1 MNAPVLLA
9 QLSGSTQAP
18 PPKTLK
24 IEKPANAQALSF
36 HLDGN
41 TRLDF
46 SDIAS
51 EKLTF
56 VKVGEKLI
64 VLFDNQSTVTI
75 DPVFDS
81 ASGNPLADIG
91 FQVGDRTLD
100 GTEFAAL
107 FPIGTD
113 QSVLPAA
120 GGNASGPTGGANFS
134 DAQVNGLGPGG
145 NPLALLG
152 DEQFGGPEFGN
163 TEPGLA
169 QIGVGTAVVGEI
181 DDEGLSEGIEGG
193 PGDAPGNAT
202 SVVNASLNLNFGALG
217 TSGATLAFLTAQPEL
232 SGLTSGGEPINLVIS
247 NPAGGT
253 PTIIGFV
260 GLDPNAPGSHV
271 FEITLGLTTNTG
283 EYSFT
288 LLRPLDH
295 PEHGTEDTIALII
308 HYSATNAAGTVFPD
322 FTVNVNDDS
331 PDLNPDGF
339 DLPVSL
345 GDSPVPHADLKDPAS
360 GTSVRGG
367 TLGVL
372 WGADNFN
379 NTEDGGVSQTTGQN
393 GDRSLIFTNTTVNLS
408 SGETSL
414 ASDLYSHGEQVHFV
428 LQENGTLL
436 VGYTGD
442 SPTSESTVFT
452 VKLHDTNTGSYVFTQ
467 YQELDHV
474 GSSGEGQ
481 PVNLDALD
489 LSFNYTATDSDGDSI
504 NESFSVTVGDDA
516 PTINAN
522 GIQDGA
528 VDEDYLANGNDGD
541 TYAQPPAPG
550 TGDFKFSGNLG
561 VSWGADDNNT
571 GSVANRSLSFSNV
584 TEGAAATDAGG
595 NAISSHDQAVLLHLT
610 TIGGQPALVGYTGA
624 DADNQSNWVFTVRL
638 DDSTSTG
645 SYTFTL
651 LQPLDHPTSNAEDNI
666 QIDVGFTAT
675 DADGDTASSTF
686 HVTIND
692 DAPIQTGETITGTAA
707 EDDLAD
713 FNPLYPLL
721 FDFWQGSLGTSPY
734 DGAGD
739 NSHTGLL
746 GTVPVWGNLSSLV
759 KPGADGP
766 GEFHLVSESQAESV
780 LAHLGPNGGT
790 LSSHGDVINDVRMV
804 DIPNVGEAMGF
815 FASDGR
821 LVFGLLVTEDGTY
834 NFRLFD
840 QIDHPVGDDPNTA
853 ALESVKDTLN
863 IDLSQLVTYTD
874 FDKDTITLSA
884 GTFSVNVVDDAPVV
898 VGHEAVTANENDL
911 ANFNPLYPLVF
922 DFWQGSLG
930 SSPFDGATDDS
941 SYTGLLGTVTAWG
954 TLADN
959 VRGGADEFGKFEL
972 VSETR
977 ANELLATLGAGGG
990 PLMSHGDAIDDA
1002 RLVDIPGLGE
1012 VMGFFASDGRLVFG
1026 LLVTENGT
1034 YNFRLFDQ
1042 LDHAAPAQD
1051 PNAAPIADENSLDID
1066 LSKFVTYSD
1075 YDHDTVDLGTGTF
1088 VVTVVDDIPHVIG
1101 SLTVTLD
1108 ESHLNNFLVGWDLIP
1123 AAIKD
1128 LYPVEGSSGTNP
1140 NADTD
1145 LLLNTTSQQGFLDEV
1160 IGNNVVHG
1168 GADEFGKF
1176 GVVSENRADGLLEGM
1191 GIMSK
1196 GEAIDHVKLVDIAG
1210 LGTVMG
1216 FFAGDRVVFTLTV
1229 TDAGF
1234 YDLRLFDQV
1243 DHTGANG
1250 TSLNI
1255 DLSKFVTYTDFDG
1268 DVIDLGTSNLVLT
1281 VLDDAPVPV
1290 TGAQV
1295 FGTVEEEQYNLLLAI
1310 AGNEM
1315 AHGNEDLN
1323 SDSGDDH
1330 DTSGLLGD
1338 LVTSNV
1344 SFGSLSS
1351 LVKIGADENGTFSF
1365 DQSIRGIAV
1374 VDSTGAA
1381 VRSHGQAVTFGFTND
1396 GQLIGIAND
1405 DGDGILET
1413 GNGERVVFSVS
1424 LADINP
1430 LDNVNNDLFTFTLL
1444 DQIDHNDPNGLS
1456 TEDLKNL
1463 DLSKAIRF
1471 TDFDGDSTGFGTN
1484 SFQIKVIDD
1493 TPRQTG
1499 TTLKGTVEEEE
1510 NVGAGTPEMNHGN
1523 EDTANEPLFL
1533 GFIDQTSNKATGNL
1547 GSLVSVG
1554 GDEVSK
1560 TTILGIPVY
1569 YGTFSFGQTADLPVV
1584 MSKGEQ
1590 VLYTLSDT
1598 NGDGLND
1605 TLTGSTSGGR
1615 PVFTLTIVNN
1625 TGGGKTAGDYVFTL
1639 LDQIDHPAGGGENI
1653 ANIDFSSVIRFSDFD
1668 GDTIT
1673 LASDSFSI
1681 DVIDDQPVSKGDVT
1695 ASDVLDDEGQ
1705 SIFTPVN
1712 TGGTGDISGQ
1722 KTVAQGGAKS
1732 LFSIG
1737 ADDLGTITVTDK
1749 PSFSVLFAN
1758 DNGFAQAESVQWHD
1772 PVTAADGTVTLTA
1785 YSDHY
1790 ATVATLVIKIDG
1802 SYSFTMSAPV
1812 VHPTNQSNEEEV
1824 SLKFK
1829 YTVTD
1834 FDQDSVT
1841 GSLTIKV
1848 DDDTPKLTTPSA
1860 SGQLDDEA
1868 QSLFPANNNTVTGDV
1883 TNTNVASG
1891 TANTLFTAG
1900 ADGVTLVTAT
1910 PTTFS
1915 VIFKDAN
1922 GLAGTEAV
1930 TWSST
1935 GVQGPNGETKW
1946 IATSSHYDAD
1956 HPAATLI
1963 IRVDGSYSFTLNA
1976 PVKNDTSS
1984 AISEENLTITIP
1996 FKVTDGDGDQSSQG
2010 TLTIKVNDDTPTV
2023 GTQTAITVD
2032 EEGLGGNPGDT
2043 YASTNPHDAATSLA
2057 SSNGTLNYSYGS
2069 DGASPTTNVTFLTS
2083 NLSALGLKSEGLALT
2098 YAYDQASHTLT
2109 ASNTNGTV
2117 FTLQVTDVL
2126 TGAYTFTMSRPL
2138 DHLGANSANSEDD
2151 ITIPFQFTI
2160 TDGDG
2165 DTSTTATVNVTIND
2179 DAPTFTAGSVENKT
2193 VDEEGINGNP
2203 GAPAPYAGSDY
2214 AGEATTASGGLGISW
2229 GADNGNSGAA
2239 NRSLAFNGIT
2249 EGAAVLND
2257 ANVAITSHG
2266 AAVKYHLVTVGDTQT
2281 LVGYT
2286 GNDANNTANYVFSVT
2301 LDDTTTT
2308 GTYNFTLFKNLD
2320 HPIVNSE
2327 DDISIKFNF
2336 TAKDADKDSVTG
2348 SFKVTVDDDS
2358 PIITL
2363 ASVQN
2368 GGVDEDN
2375 LAPNGNHDSA
2385 PGDLADDGTLVAH
2398 GSLGISYGAD
2408 GPGVGAAANP
2418 GVTKTFDFTNHS
2430 TNIDPYLTVNA
2441 HFGVV
2446 GNAPVGALGGG
2457 QNAPVVITAANGHP
2471 FELDSVK
2478 LSFAGG
2484 PSLVSKITVIAKDV
2498 GGQTYTFDVAV
2509 QNVFNLDGS
2518 TPTTFD
2524 TTGSPIDG
2532 KQLVSVSFGVYG
2544 NQAAY
2549 VQVDDVVM
2557 TRGAAPEVPGPVY
2570 FSDLGNAAAN
2580 ITVTDSN
2587 GNTVALN
2594 QLTSNGQA
2602 LHFVLLDSVTLV
2614 GYTGSAPSSINAANV
2629 VFSTVLSGTGSGSYD
2644 FTLKG
2649 VLDHPLHS
2657 TEDDLV
2663 FTFNYT
2669 AKDFDGDTTSS
2680 TFKVTVDD
2688 DMPVIVTPAAGEN
2701 LIVNGQF
2708 TDNAGFA
2715 PPMSWGGQA
2724 APANSDIK
2732 GWHIA
2737 NNNLERNPANWYV
2750 QDPADGGRVV
2760 DLDATPGNVSL
2771 SQTFANLQN
2780 GQSYTLTFDAAKP
2793 AGYDATTQVYWNGQ
2807 LVGTITPNS
2816 DHFEQFSIVVIG
2828 GAGSNT
2834 LEFREVGIADNGGT
2848 FLANVAMYATNAIV
2862 NEDSLNGGNAGGL
2875 GDATGTTASAIGS
2888 LGVKWGAD
2896 AGDVTD
2902 AGNVQD
2908 GTAANALSDNVAT
2921 LTGRAVYF
2929 ADSNSGVS
2937 GLQPSVT
2944 AFVGASAITLHS
2956 AGQEV
2961 HYQILENGTKLVGY
2975 TGAFNAASQT
2985 NWVFTVSLSDE
2996 GTGQYTFNL
3005 LKPLDHPM
3013 SGSEDDINL
3022 TFGFT
3027 ARDAD
3032 GDTADS
3038 TLTITVDDDTPV
3050 LVGSADTIT
3059 VDETNTPL
3067 AQSDFGSLHVSMGA
3081 DKGGAVLSFATDSN
3095 GVPLHPAGLTSDG
3108 TPLDYELRT
3117 TQYGE
3122 KQLVAFKHG
3131 ATADDPVFIVAL
3143 SSPANPTYIFTLF
3156 QNLDHAEGSNTL
3168 DLNFTIRVTDGDG
3181 DFVDRTVDVTVK
3193 DSVPTIPATTEQVTG
3208 VQDDALTGGNPE
3220 PGDTKTA
3227 SGTLSHSFG
3236 ADENGH
3242 LSWLNPTLPA
3252 TGDYSSNI
3260 NGNTLEVYQ
3269 LQNAVNV
3276 KVFTVTLDPA
3286 TGDYT
3291 ITQIA
3296 PIHHPSGNGENS
3308 ESFDLNYRVT
3318 DGDTDYVDSHLKV
3331 IVGDDIPV
3339 ITGPTTSVNLLTN
3352 GDFTGGS
3359 FPHTESW
3366 GHWATDGTGW
3376 KISGTEPGQTGVQ
3389 LELIQSG
3396 YLGVVTSNGHPM
3408 VDLAAT
3414 PGDVAISQTL
3424 NGLAVG
3430 EHYTLSF
3437 EIGASAPSSAGLKV
3451 YWNGNPVG
3459 TYHPGQTTAIETL
3472 DLTAIAGANTIT
3484 FEEIGSPDNTGTYLA
3499 NVSLV
3504 QASAESMPVFH
3515 ANIGEDAPS
3524 IITFANGADFNFG
3537 ADGPGAVTFDTAHAT
3552 ITTPAGTT
3560 LGLPTLSY
3568 DPVTG
3573 NLTVDPAGNFNSLSA
3588 GEIATLTVPFTVTD
3602 SDGDTVNG
3610 IYQFTITGS
3619 NDGPVISGSEIAARV
3634 FEAGGL
3640 NSVVTA
3646 DVASDHRFEPLRNVD
3661 STAAH
3666 SIDAGVDTAA
3676 NMKTVVL
3683 AVQTALGTGTTM
3695 ADAIASVWDYLD
3707 DLRQSI
3713 PDVDQAYYAPLIN
3726 KATVLLGLVYGEYLQ
3741 NGGRPL
3747 LDVIVKYTPDSGD
3760 DGSAPDRFQSLH
3772 DNLLGAV
3779 DTPSIDDKFSSD
3791 PTLLADL
3798 KAQILAAGLTDR
3810 PIYSGNE
3817 GVTNNALGWDLD
3829 PLHGFLHASSGQ
3841 LSATDVDGDALT
3853 WSITNTSS
3861 YGSMSIDQTGK
3872 WTYVLDNGLVA
3883 TQALAEGETK
3893 VETFTATVTDSH
3905 GAIDTQTIT
3914 ITIVGTNDAPVASVD
3929 SEAISDTSAV
3939 DAGAPITFTGHNVL
3953 ANDTDIDSMSG
3964 FAVISIRAANPIG
3977 QGAQEPPITLV
3988 GGEAIAHGTYG
3999 NLTMHA
4005 DGTYTYT
4012 PNAAFDSIPQGQSVT
4027 DVFKYGMIDDHGA
4040 SSASFLTITITGTN
4054 DGATITGT
4062 GTGDVMEDG
4071 AVQMASGTLTV
4082 NDVDTGD
4089 NHFQTP
4095 NPVLLLGTYGT
4106 FTFNALSGAWTYT
4119 LDNSAPNVQALKA
4132 TDTVHDTLTV
4142 VSNDGTASQTI
4153 DITIY
4158 GTNDAPIIDSHSGVD
4173 LVSLSVAE
4181 NTTAVTT
4188 VHASDIDSP
4197 TITYTIDG
4205 GADAA
4210 LFTVNSS
4217 TGALSFINAPDFEN
4231 PIDAGHDNHYN
4242 VTVKASDGALSDT
4255 QAFDIAVT
4263 NVAETPHLTAN
4274 DDVLSGITFVG
4285 SYRVSDGVAWGLNPP
4300 VYSAAQAAVLLFGG
4314 AASDYLI
4321 STNNNAATITA
4332 TGWYDGWGKAWT
4344 AFAQNFSQDAA
4355 PAGYNLPNGDA
4366 WSAYV
4371 SDHTDYSKINY
4382 VWRFNGNALAT
4393 EDQGTITFSTGLV
4406 LANDIDLSGHPL
4418 TVTSVSSAV
4427 GGSVSVFG
4435 GSISFTLDANF
4446 YGQASFEYTVSD
4458 GFGNTDTGTARFN
4471 VTGVNDAPVI
4481 DSHAGADLVTL
4492 TVAENTTA
4500 VTAVHATDPDGPTLV
4515 YSIDGG
4521 ADAALF
4527 TVDGATGALS
4537 FINAPDFENPL
4548 DAGHDNHYSVIVKAS
4563 DGTLFDT
4570 QAFDIAV
4577 TDVAETLPHTTITD
4591 ASPYYA
4597 FSNST
4602 YAASVS
4608 QPATINFDADNI
4620 FGGGSDTFN
4629 FTFTQVYNSGGT
4641 NWLTVNAAQ
4650 GTVTGDP
4657 TNLSTLT
4664 VYRIDA
4670 VDTVTHEHTFTYVAF
4685 SALPDSN
4692 SQYVQITNSASYSD
4706 SWKSDVVQI
4715 AAGSTVP
4722 GNTVVSGA
4730 SASDVLIGNDN
4741 ANTLNGDNGND
4752 ALYGGG
4758 GSDVLYGGGNTSFLS
4773 GGAGNDKLY
4782 SSQYGGGDPKFML
4795 GGDGDD
4801 QLYGGHDDILM
4812 GGAGNDIIVSGNG
4825 KNLIVGGEGNDTL
4838 TGGSNRD
4845 TYVFLEAGDSNAD
4858 RITNY
4863 DNSTGVN
4870 DQDVIDLSYLL
4881 ESVATDKASHVRF
4894 MYSDSG
4900 HTTHVLTDA
4909 SALPAIDGDVTIQV
4923 NTTGTWQS
4931 VVTIADTGSNLTTGS
4946 NAIQMMLDHATVQQF
4961 HA

>member
-24 IEKPANAQALSF
+24 IAKPGNAQALSF

-46 SDIAS
+46 SDISS

-81 ASGNPLADIG
+81 ATGNPLADIG

-100 GTEFAAL
+100 GAEFAAL

-152 DEQFGGPEFGN
+152 DEQFGGPEFGAP
-163 TEPGLA
+163 EPGLA
-169 QIGVGTAVVGEI
+169 QIGIGTAVVGQI
-181 DDEGLSEGIEGG
+181 DDEGLSDGIQGG

-202 SVVNASLNLNFGALG
+202 SVINASLNLNFGTLG
-217 TSGATLAFLTAQPEL
+217 TSGATLAFLTTQPEL
-232 SGLTSGGEPINLVIS
+232 SGLTSGGHPINLLIS
-247 NPAGGT
+247 NTPGGT
-253 PTIIGFV
+253 PTIIGFI
-260 GLDPNAPGSHV
+260 GNDPDAPGSHV

-295 PEHGTEDTIALII
+295 PVHGTEDTIPLVI

-331 PDLNPDGF
+331 PDINPAGF
-339 DLPVSL
+339 DQPITQ
-345 GDSPVPHADLKDPAS
+345 GEIEVPHADLKDPAS

-367 TLGVL
+367 TLGIL

-379 NTEDGGVSQTTGQN
+379 DNVDGGVSQTTGQN
-393 GDRSLIFTNTTVNLS
+393 GDRSLIFTNATVSLS

-414 ASDLYSHGEQVHFV
+414 TSDLYSHGEQVHFV

-436 VGYTGD
+436 VAYTGD

-452 VKLHDTNTGSYVFTQ
+452 VKLHDTNSGSYVFTQ

-474 GSSGEGQ
+474 GSSGEQQ
-481 PVNLDALD
+481 PVNLDSLN

-516 PTINAN
+516 PTIDAN
-522 GIQDGA
+522 GIQDGK

-550 TGDFKFSGNLG
+550 TGDFKFTGNLG
-561 VSWGADDNNT
+561 VSWGADNNNT
-571 GSVANRSLSFSNV
+571 GSIANRSLAFNGI
-584 TEGAAATDAGG
+584 TEGAAATDHGG
-595 NAISSHDQAVLLHLT
+595 NAILSHDQAVLFHLT

-624 DADNQSNWVFTVRL
+624 DADNQSNWVFTVTL

-651 LQPLDHPTSNAEDNI
+651 LKPIDHPTSNAEDNI
-666 QIDVGFTAT
+666 QIDFGFTAT
-675 DADGDTASSTF
+675 DADGDPASSTF
-686 HVTIND
+686 HVTVND
-692 DAPIQTGETITGTAA
+692 DAPIQTGTTITGTAA

-713 FNPLYPLL
+713 FNTLYPVL

-734 DGAGD
+734 DGSSGD

-804 DIPNVGEAMGF
+804 DIPNIGEAMGF

-821 LVFGLLVTEDGTY
+821 LVFGLFVDASGNY

-840 QIDHPVGDDPNTA
+840 QLDHPIGDNPNTA

-930 SSPFDGATDDS
+930 SSPYDGATDDS
-941 SYTGLLGTVTAWG
+941 SYSGLLGTVTAWG

-977 ANELLATLGAGGG
+977 ANEILATLGADGG
-990 PLMSHGDAIDDA
+990 PLKSHGDVINDA
-1002 RLVDIPGLGE
+1002 RMVDIPGLGE

-1026 LLVTENGT
+1026 LFVAENGV

-1042 LDHAAPAQD
+1042 LDHAAPTQN
-1051 PNAAPIADENSLDID
+1051 PNGAPVADENSLDID
-1066 LSKFVTYSD
+1066 LSKFVTYTD
-1075 YDHDTVDLGTGTF
+1075 YDHDTVDLGTKTF

-1101 SLTVTLD
+1101 SLNVTLD
-1108 ESHLNNFLVGWDLIP
+1108 ESHLNNFLMGWDLIP

-1145 LLLNTTSQQGFLDEV
+1145 LLLNTTSQQGFLDEI
-1160 IGNNVVHG
+1160 IGNNVVNG

-1176 GVVSENRADGLLEGM
+1176 GVVSAGRAGDVLETMGLF
-1191 GIMSK
+1191 SK

-1268 DVIDLGTSNLVLT
+1268 DVIDLGTNHLVLT

-1295 FGTVEEEQYNLLLAI
+1295 FGTVEEEQIDLINSILGAD
-1310 AGNEM
+1310 M
-1315 AHGNEDLN
+1315 AHGNEDTGSLG
-1323 SDSGDDH
+1323 GDDQ
-1330 DTSGLLGD
+1330 DTDSNPLSLGS
-1338 LVTSNV
+1338 LATSNV
-1344 SFGSLSS
+1344 TIGSLAS
-1351 LVKIGADENGTFSF
+1351 LVKVGADENGTFSF
-1365 DQSIRGIAV
+1365 DATIAGTQV
-1374 VDSTGAA
+1374 KDSTGAA
-1381 VRSHGQAVTFGFTND
+1381 VTSHGDAVVFGFKSGQLVGYVDTDHD
-1396 GQLIGIAND
+1396 GQV
-1405 DGDGILET
+1405 DG
-1413 GNGERVVFSVS
+1413 GERVVFTVA
-1424 LADINP
+1424 LNDINP

-1444 DQIDHNDPNGLS
+1444 DAIDHNNPNGLS

-1471 TDFDGDSTGFGTN
+1471 TDYDGDSTGFADN

-1499 TTLKGTVEEEE
+1499 STLKGTVEEEE
-1510 NVGAGTPEMNHGN
+1510 NVGSGTPEMNHGN

-1533 GFIDQTSNKATGNL
+1533 GIFDQTTNKATGNL

-1554 GDEVSK
+1554 GDEVTK
-1560 TTILGIPVY
+1560 ATILGFPVY
-1569 YGTFSFGQTADLPVV
+1569 YGTFSFGQTTSLPVV

-1590 VLYTLSDT
+1590 VLYVLSDT

-1605 TLTGSTSGGR
+1605 TLVGSTASGR

-1653 ANIDFSSVIRFSDFD
+1653 ANIDFSSVIRFSDYD

-1673 LASDSFSI
+1673 LTNGSFSI

-1695 ASDVLDDEGQ
+1695 ASEVLDDEGQ
-1705 SIFTPVN
+1705 TTFVPAN
-1712 TGGTGDISGQ
+1712 TGGTGDASGQ
-1722 KTVAQGGAKS
+1722 KTVATGGAKS

-1737 ADDLGTITVTDK
+1737 ADDLGSITITDK

-1758 DNGFAQAESVQWHD
+1758 SNGFAQSETVQWHD
-1772 PVTAADGTVTLTA
+1772 PVTSADGTVTLTA

-1790 ATVATLVIKIDG
+1790 TTVATLIIKIDG
-1802 SYSFTMSAPV
+1802 SYSFTLNAPV
-1812 VHPTNQSNEEEV
+1812 AHPTNQASEEELP
-1824 SLKFK
+1824 LKFK

-1841 GSLTIKV
+1841 GSLTINV
-1848 DDDTPKLTTPSA
+1848 DDDTPKISTPSITA
-1860 SGQLDDEA
+1860 QLDDEA
-1868 QSLFPANNNTVTGDV
+1868 QTLFSGNAGGTGDV
-1883 TNTNVASG
+1883 TDAKQAIGNAG
-1891 TANTLFTAG
+1891 ALFTAG
-1900 ADGVTLVTAT
+1900 SDGVKLITAT
-1910 PTTFS
+1910 PGAFS
-1915 VIFKDAN
+1915 VIFRDGN
-1922 GLAGTEAV
+1922 GLAGSEAI
-1930 TWSST
+1930 TWSA

-1946 IATSSHYDAD
+1946 IATSAHYDAD
-1956 HPAATLI
+1956 HPAATLVI
-1963 IRVDGSYSFTLNA
+1963 KVDGSYTFTLNA
-1976 PVKNDTSS
+1976 PVKNDATSS
-1984 AISEENLTITIP
+1984 TTEENLTISIP
-1996 FKVTDGDGDQSSQG
+1996 FKVTDGDGDDSTQG

-2043 YASTNPHDAATSLA
+2043 YAATNPHDAATSLA
-2057 SSNGTLNYSYGS
+2057 SATGTLNYSFGS
-2069 DGASPTTNVTFLTS
+2069 DGASQTTNVTFLTS
-2083 NLSALGLKSEGLALT
+2083 NLAALNLTSGGQGLT
-2098 YAYDQASHTLT
+2098 YGWDQASHTLT
-2109 ASNTNGTV
+2109 AKTTGGDTV
-2117 FTLQVTDVL
+2117 FTLQVTNVL
-2126 TGAYTFTMSRPL
+2126 TGAYTFTMSKPL

-2165 DTSTTATVNVTIND
+2165 DTSATATVNVTIND

-2203 GAPAPYAGSDY
+2203 GAPSPYAGSDY

-2229 GADNGNSGAA
+2229 GADNGNSGTA

-2249 EGAAVLND
+2249 EGAPVLND

-2281 LVGYT
+2281 LIGYT
-2286 GNDANNTANYVFSVT
+2286 GNDANNTANYVFTVT

-2308 GTYNFTLFKNLD
+2308 GTYNFTLLKNLD
-2320 HPIVNSE
+2320 HPTPNTE

-2348 SFKVTVDDDS
+2348 SFKVTIDDDS
-2358 PIITL
+2358 PVIN
-2363 ASVQN
+2363 AAQN
-2368 GGVDEDN
+2368 GAVDEDN
-2375 LAPNGNHDSA
+2375 LVPNGNHDSA
-2385 PGDLADDGTLVAH
+2385 PGDLTAAQGDDGTLVAH

-2408 GPGVGAAANP
+2408 GPGVGAAANQ
-2418 GVTKTFDFTNHS
+2418 GVTQTFDFTNHS

-2457 QNAPVVITAANGHP
+2457 QNAPVVITATNGHP

-2484 PSLVSKITVIAKDV
+2484 PSLTSKITVIAKDV
-2498 GGQTYTFDVAV
+2498 GGQTYTFDVSV
-2509 QNVFNLDGS
+2509 QNVFNLNGS
-2518 TPTTFD
+2518 TPTTFNAA
-2524 TTGSPIDG
+2524 GSPIDG

-2549 VQVDDVVM
+2549 VQVDDVTI
-2557 TRGAAPEVPGPVY
+2557 TRGAAPEIPGPVY

-2580 ITVTDSN
+2580 VTVTDSD

-2602 LHFVLLDSVTLV
+2602 IHFALLDSVTLV
-2614 GYTGSAPSSINAANV
+2614 AYTGSLPSGINASNV

-2644 FTLKG
+2644 FVLKG
-2649 VLDHPLHS
+2649 PLDHPKS
-2657 TEDDLV
+2657 GTEDDLV
-2663 FTFNYT
+2663 FSFNYT
-2669 AKDFDGDTTSS
+2669 AKDFDGDTTSGA
-2680 TFKVTVDD
+2680 FKVTVDD
-2688 DMPVIVTPAAGEN
+2688 DMPVITTPAAGQN
-2701 LIVNGQF
+2701 LVVNGQF
-2708 TDNAGFA
+2708 TDNDGFA

-2771 SQTFANLQN
+2771 SQNFTNLQN

-2793 AGYDATTQVYWNGQ
+2793 AGYDAKTQVYWNGQ
-2807 LVGTITPNS
+2807 LVGTISPNS
-2816 DHFEQFSIVVIG
+2816 DHFEQFSITVT
-2828 GAGSNT
+2828 AGSGTNT
-2834 LEFREVGIADNGGT
+2834 LEFREVGAADNGGT

-2875 GDATGTTASAIGS
+2875 GDATGTTASATGS
-2888 LGVKWGAD
+2888 LGIKWGAD

-2908 GTAANALSDNVAT
+2908 GTTANALSDNVAA

-2929 ADSNSGVS
+2929 TDSNPGVS

-2944 AFVGASAITLHS
+2944 ALVGATAITLHS

-2975 TGAFNAASQT
+2975 TGTFNVASQA

-2996 GTGQYTFNL
+2996 GTGQYKFNL

-3032 GDTADS
+3032 GDTASS

-3059 VDETNTPL
+3059 VDETNTPF
-3067 AQSDFGSLHVSMGA
+3067 AQSGFGSLHVSMGA
-3081 DKGGAVLSFATDSN
+3081 DKGGAVLSFATDN
-3095 GVPLHPAGLTSDG
+3095 GGLPLHPADLSSDG
-3108 TPLDYELRT
+3108 TPLDYQLRT

-3181 DFVDRTVDVTVK
+3181 DFVDRTVDITVK

-3227 SGTLSHSFG
+3227 SGTLSHNFG

-3252 TGDYSSNI
+3252 TGGYSSNI

-3269 LQNAVNV
+3269 LQNSVNV

-3291 ITQIA
+3291 VTQIA
-3296 PIHHPSGNGENS
+3296 PIHHPIGNGENS
-3308 ESFDLNYRVT
+3308 ESFNLNYRVT

-3339 ITGPTTSVNLLTN
+3339 IAGPATSVNLLTN

-3414 PGDVAISQTL
+3414 PGDIAISQTL
-3424 NGLAVG
+3424 NGLTVG
-3430 EHYTLSF
+3430 QHYTLSF
-3437 EIGASAPSSAGLKV
+3437 EIGASDPSSAGLEV
-3451 YWNGNPVG
+3451 YWNGNLVD
-3459 TYHPGQTTAIETL
+3459 TYHPGQTTAIKTL
-3472 DLTAIAGANTIT
+3472 DLTAIAGANTVT
-3484 FEEIGSPDNTGTYLA
+3484 FKEIGSADNTGTYLA

-3504 QASAESMPVFH
+3504 QVSADSLPVFH

-3524 IITFANGADFNFG
+3524 IITFANGVDFRFG

-3552 ITTPAGTT
+3552 MTTPTGIT
-3560 LGLPTLSY
+3560 LGMPTLSY
-3568 DPVTG
+3568 DPATG
-3573 NLTVDPAGNFNSLSA
+3573 KLTVDPGGNFDSLSE
-3588 GEIATLTVPFTVTD
+3588 GEIATLTIPFTVTD
-3602 SDGDTVNG
+3602 ADGDSKAG
-3610 IYQFTITGS
+3610 IYQFTITGV
-3619 NDGPVISGSEIAARV
+3619 NDAPVISSTEIAARV

-3666 SIDAGVDTAA
+3666 SIDTGVDTAA
-3676 NMKTVVL
+3676 NMKTVVV
-3683 AVQTALGTGTTM
+3683 AVQAALGTGATM

-3760 DGSAPDRFQSLH
+3760 DGSAPDRVQSLH

-3791 PTLLADL
+3791 PTLLANL
-3798 KAQILAAGLTDR
+3798 KAQIFAAGLTDR

-3817 GVTNNALGWDLD
+3817 GATNNALGWDLD
-3829 PLHGFLHASSGQ
+3829 PAHGFLHASSGQ
-3841 LSATDVDGDALT
+3841 LTATDAEGDALT

-3872 WTYVLDNGLVA
+3872 WTYVLDNGLEA
-3883 TQALAEGETK
+3883 TQALKEGEIKT
-3893 VETFTATVTDSH
+3893 ETFTATVTDSH
-3905 GAIDTQTIT
+3905 GATDTQTIT
-3914 ITIVGTNDAPVASVD
+3914 ITIVGTNDAPVLSVD
-3929 SEAISDTSAV
+3929 SETIADTSV
-3939 DAGAPITFTGHNVL
+3939 TNAGTPITFAGHSVL
-3953 ANDTDIDSMSG
+3953 ANDTDVDSPVL
-3964 FAVISIRAANPIG
+3964 AVISVRAANPIG
-3977 QGAQEPPITLV
+3977 QGAQEPPIALV
-3988 GGEAIAHGTYG
+3988 GGEAVAHGTYG

-4012 PNAAFDSIPQGQSVT
+4012 PNAAFDALPQGQTVT
-4027 DVFKYGMIDDHGA
+4027 DLFKYGVTDDHGA
-4040 SSASFLTITITGTN
+4040 SAASFLTITITGAN

-4062 GTGDVMEDG
+4062 AAGDVTED
-4071 AVQMASGTLTV
+4071 GTLTTGDTLTV
-4082 NDVDTGD
+4082 HDADTGE

-4095 NPVLLLGTYGT
+4095 ASLAGTYGT
-4106 FTFNALSGAWTYT
+4106 FQFNPGTGAWAYALNN
-4119 LDNSAPNVQALKA
+4119 LDANVQALQA
-4132 TDTVHDTLTV
+4132 GQVEHDTLV
-4142 VSNDGTASQTI
+4142 VTSADGTATQTI
-4153 DITIY
+4153 DVTIH
-4158 GTNDAPIIDSHSGVD
+4158 GTNDVPVLDLSGPGVAGNDVTATAVEQLPQWFMNAATITDVDSSTMASLKVTLTSAPDGLSEVLSLNPAALNAIAANSNLSWNFNAATGVLLVTGVAATSVYQTILDGLVYINNSDNPTTTDRTIHVVVNDGVGDSAQQTATLHVWATNDPPVLAGSLAATVAEGGTHVITTAELGFTDPDDVASGVTFIVSNQVNGNVRLDGIPSLSFTGEQLANGQVTFVHNGSETLAATFDVKVEDGNEDGSTPTSQTFHFNVTPVNDAPVIDSHSGAD
-4173 LVSLSVAE
+4173 LVNLSIAE

-4188 VHASDIDSP
+4188 VHATDPDGPSL
-4197 TITYTIDG
+4197 TYSISG
-4205 GADAA
+4205 GADAL
-4210 LFTVNSS
+4210 LFTVDST

-4231 PIDAGHDNHYN
+4231 PTDAGHDNHYN
-4242 VTVKASDGALSDT
+4242 
-4255 QAFDIAVT
+4255 
-4263 NVAETPHLTAN
+4263 
-4274 DDVLSGITFVG
+4274 
-4285 SYRVSDGVAWGLNPP
+4285 
-4300 VYSAAQAAVLLFGG
+4300 
-4314 AASDYLI
+4314 
-4321 STNNNAATITA
+4321 
-4332 TGWYDGWGKAWT
+4332 
-4344 AFAQNFSQDAA
+4344 
-4355 PAGYNLPNGDA
+4355 
-4366 WSAYV
+4366 
-4371 SDHTDYSKINY
+4371 
-4382 VWRFNGNALAT
+4382 
-4393 EDQGTITFSTGLV
+4393 
-4406 LANDIDLSGHPL
+4406 
-4418 TVTSVSSAV
+4418 
-4427 GGSVSVFG
+4427 
-4435 GSISFTLDANF
+4435 
-4446 YGQASFEYTVSD
+4446 
-4458 GFGNTDTGTARFN
+4458 
-4471 VTGVNDAPVI
+4471 
-4481 DSHAGADLVTL
+4481 
-4492 TVAENTTA
+4492 
-4500 VTAVHATDPDGPTLV
+4500 
-4515 YSIDGG
+4515 
-4521 ADAALF
+4521 
-4527 TVDGATGALS
+4527 
-4537 FINAPDFENPL
+4537 
-4548 DAGHDNHYSVIVKAS
+4548 VIVKAS

-4577 TDVAETLPHTTITD
+4577 TDVTETLPHTTIAD

-4597 FSNST
+4597 FSNNA

-4620 FGGGSDTFN
+4620 FGGGSDTFT
-4629 FTFTQVYNSGGT
+4629 FTFTQVYSNTGT
-4641 NWLTVNAAQ
+4641 NWLTINAAQ

-4657 TNLSTLT
+4657 TNLSALS

-4670 VDTVTHEHTFTYVAF
+4670 VDTVTHEHSFTYVAF

-4692 SQYVQITNSASYSD
+4692 SQYVQITNSASYND
-4706 SWKSDVVQI
+4706 SWKSDVVQV

-4722 GNTVVSGA
+4722 GSTMISGA

-4741 ANTLNGDNGND
+4741 ANTLNGDSGND

-4758 GSDVLYGGGNTSFLS
+4758 GNDVIYGGGNTSFLS

-4801 QLYGGHDDILM
+4801 QLYGGHDDVLM

-4845 TYVFLEAGDSNAD
+4845 TYVFMEAGDSNVD

-4863 DNSTGVN
+4863 DNSTGVQ

-4881 ESVATDKASHVRF
+4881 DSIATDKASHVRF
-4894 MYSDSG
+4894 LYSDAG
-4900 HTTHVLTDA
+4900 HSTHVLTDP
-4909 SALPAIDGDVTIQV
+4909 SALPAVNGDVTIQV